1 MTTLASARTTKTTDI
16 MTLGYAYG
24 NEGRNVT
31 AVSNQTLLKPQE
43 YKVNREGNFVF
54 PIYVPVALGA
64 TSSDLI
70 TVKSYPSLDINY

>member
-1 MTTLASARTTKTTDI
+1 

-31 AVSNQTLLKPQE
+31 AVSNQTLLNPQE

-54 PIYVPVALGA
+54 PIFVPTGA
-64 TSSDLI
+64 TSSAV
-70 TVKSYPSLDINY
+70 TVKSYPSFRNKLLGNPCAIGRE